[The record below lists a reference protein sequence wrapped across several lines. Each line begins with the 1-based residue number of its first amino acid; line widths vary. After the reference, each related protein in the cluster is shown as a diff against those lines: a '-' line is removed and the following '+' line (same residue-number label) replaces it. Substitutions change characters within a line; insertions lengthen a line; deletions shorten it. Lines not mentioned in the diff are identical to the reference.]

1 MSRKKKTLII
11 SGIVLVAVVLILV
24 FSPIL
29 KSKPIAIEPGF
40 TYLNTINA
48 KDAPDFEDKDYRRH
62 TYSLNV
68 AVDTTYTFAAS
79 SLSDD
84 VILVCEYYYDDKTQ
98 ILSVDAMGSAMTDR
112 TFNSAGLKIIY
123 VEALGDECP
132 ADYSL
137 RVTKVEES
145 S

>member
-1 MSRKKKTLII
+1 MAKKTRILII
-11 SGIVLVAVVLILV
+11 SAIVLVAIVLILI

-29 KSKPIAIEPGF
+29 KSKPIAIVPGL
-40 TYLNTINA
+40 TYQNTIMP
-48 KDAPDFEDKDYRRH
+48 KDAPDFTDKDYRRH

-68 AVDTTYTFAAS
+68 AVDTTYTFEAN

-84 VILVCEYYYDDKTQ
+84 VILVFEQYYDDKIQ
-98 ILSVDAMGSAMTDR
+98 ILSVDAMGSGITDR
-112 TFNSAGLKIIY
+112 TFTSAGLKIIY

-137 RVTKVEES
+137 RVTKVE
-145 S
+145 